1 MKVKVVGVS
10 ESSVNIQI
18 YKASCTRTFHSSVL
32 YSVRKSFSVVK
43 NSVYTSFH
51 PNIKKLVFNK
61 HGHMSRLKM
70 CLCYYAINVLLGGRG
85 DII

>member
-1 MKVKVVGVS
+1 MKVKEVGVS

-43 NSVYTSFH
+43 NPVYTSFRL
-51 PNIKKLVFNK
+51 NIKKPVFNK
-61 HGHMSRLKM
+61 HGHMSSHKI
-70 CLCYYAINVLLGGRG
+70 CLCYNAINVLMGGR
-85 DII
+85 DDTI